1 MPEARP
7 LALCFK
13 IDNAPLAGPA
23 SVNANVLDTLELL
36 EYFLRI

>member
-7 LALCFK
+7 LTLCFK
-13 IDNAPLAGPA
+13 IDDASLTGPGLVTTNAL
-23 SVNANVLDTLELL
+23 NTLELL